1 MRKAYIIDAKRT
13 PVGKAKG
20 SLSKTRA
27 DDLLVHAIQ
36 SVLKAADSSEKI
48 NSSIDDIIVGC
59 AMPEGPQGL
68 NIARIAT
75 LLAGLPD
82 STPAYTLN
90 RFCSSGL
97 QSVSNA
103 ADLVKSGSADLV
115 IAAGVESM
123 SSVPMTGF
131 KPSMNPK
138 ILSDENISIAYG
150 MGLTAEK
157 VVKKYNISREAQDEF
172 AFNSHQKAILAN
184 NNGAFVNEISPI
196 TTIENSYSL
205 ESNEYISNSN
215 IVSQDEGPR
224 EDTSLEV
231 LGKLRTVFAQNGSVT
246 AGNSS
251 QMSDAAAAV
260 LVASEEAV
268 EKYNLTPKAEFMD
281 FSVAGVPA
289 EIMGIGPVK
298 AIPKVLKSVSLSLDD
313 IGWIELNE
321 AFAAQ
326 SLAVI
331 NELGLNP
338 EIVNPLGGAIALG
351 HPLGATGAIR
361 IATILSAMQR
371 ENIDYGMV
379 TMCIGTGMGAAGIIK
394 NIKN

>member
-13 PVGKAKG
+13 PVGKARG

-103 ADLVKSGSADLV
+103 ADLIKSGASDLV

-157 VVKKYNISREAQDEF
+157 VVQKYDISREAQDQF
-172 AFNSHQKAILAN
+172 AFESHQKAIQAN
-184 NNGAFVNEISPI
+184 KNGLFENEIEPI
-196 TTIENSYSL
+196 LTLEDTYSVK
-205 ESNEYISNSN
+205 SNEYINNSN
-215 IVSQDEGPR
+215 LVSKDEGPR

-231 LGKLRTVFAQNGSVT
+231 LAKLRTVFAQDGSVT

-268 EKYNLTPKAEFMD
+268 KKYNLTPKAEFLG

-298 AIPKVLKSVSLSLDD
+298 AVPKVLDSLNLNLED

-331 NELGLNP
+331 KELKLDS
-338 EIVNPLGGAIALG
+338 EKVNPLGGAIALG

-361 IATILSAMQR
+361 VATLISAMQR
-371 ENIDYGMV
+371 EKIDYGMV

-394 NIKN
+394 RC

>member
-13 PVGKAKG
+13 PVGKARG

-103 ADLVKSGSADLV
+103 ADLIKSGASDLV
-115 IAAGVESM
+115 VAAGVESM

-157 VVKKYNISREAQDEF
+157 VVQKYDISREAQDQF
-172 AFNSHQKAILAN
+172 AFESHQKAIQAN
-184 NNGAFVNEISPI
+184 KNGLFENEIEPI
-196 TTIENSYSL
+196 LTVEDTYSVK
-205 ESNEYISNSN
+205 SNEYLNNSN
-215 IVSQDEGPR
+215 LVSKDEGPR

-231 LGKLRTVFAQNGSVT
+231 LAKLRTVFAQDGSVT

-251 QMSDAAAAV
+251 QMSDASAAV

-268 EKYNLTPKAEFMD
+268 EKYNLTPKAEFLG

-298 AIPKVLKSVSLSLDD
+298 AVPKVLSSLKLNLED

-331 NELGLNP
+331 KELKLDS
-338 EIVNPLGGAIALG
+338 EKVNPLGGAIALG

-361 IATILSAMQR
+361 VATLISAMQR
-371 ENIDYGMV
+371 EKIDYGMV

-394 NIKN
+394 RC